1 MEKPARKK
9 RLAPR
14 SRSGCLPCRIHHRK
28 CDEQRPI
35 CGLCHKSQR
44 DCEYGLRVSWGGRPF
59 HKSSFGQYLSSQSTR
74 IGRIGS
80 RAGGQGQGAL
90 TNSHLV
96 DTRNKA
102 QFVYGFVQ
110 PKEPPKCATETRKA
124 LAIQQ
129 QTPMPLT
136 TARPSFLPDLPPPYR
151 VLFDYFTRV
160 ADFFSCDES
169 VKVDFHATFMPIA
182 ITTSHVM
189 AAMLNLAAVHRANS
203 DGSQDAKQMAHL
215 QLVAVQKL
223 RGKLANPSG
232 SPTEAILSTILL
244 LCYSEIVA
252 GGGPSQSWRLHL
264 EGVASVLSSE
274 LQSWNMESSGAT
286 RVFLAKCFVSLVAL
300 ANGSGYPPSEA
311 VSQLAMKLATS
322 NNERGTIDEFTAYS
336 TDLVQILIELGTLLR
351 KRNLGLEDLETGSLP
366 MRAMNL
372 AQRLHQMLG
381 RGTGSLGDR
390 ASNQLSSARRN
401 EYIRVDEAYHQALL
415 IHIHQR
421 LRGLPASSGEIQ
433 VIVRRLLNLVSSI
446 ELHEGPCPGTVL
458 LFPLFSAGIGAVH
471 SEDRQRIRDLL
482 TGMMGKFGLGNVQ
495 QSLKLLDALWLHRD
509 AHGESEMNVTWEG
522 FIDENTDLILY

>member
-35 CGLCHKSQR
+35 CGLCHKTQR

-59 HKSSFGQYLSSQSTR
+59 HKSSFGQYLSSQSTL
-74 IGRIGS
+74 IGRIDS
-80 RAGGQGQGAL
+80 MRDRGQC
-90 TNSHLV
+90 TSVV
-96 DTRNKA
+96 DTRNKE
-102 QFVYGFVQ
+102 QFVYGLIQ
-110 PKEPPKCATETRKA
+110 PEEPPKSGTEIRQS

-129 QTPMPLT
+129 QTPMSLT

-169 VKVDFHATFMPIA
+169 VKADFHATFMPIA
-182 ITTSHVM
+182 TTTSHVM

-215 QLVAVQKL
+215 QLTAVRQL
-223 RGKLANPSG
+223 RGKLADPSD
-232 SPTEAILSTILL
+232 SATEAILSTILL

-252 GGGPSQSWRLHL
+252 GGGSSQSWRLHL
-264 EGVASVLSSE
+264 EGVASALSRE
-274 LQSWNMESSGAT
+274 LQSWNMESSGPIRA
-286 RVFLAKCFVSLVAL
+286 FLAKCFVSLVAL

-311 VSQLAMKLATS
+311 VSQLAMKLARS
-322 NNERGTIDEFTAYS
+322 SKERGTIDEFTAYS

-351 KRNLGLEDLETGSLP
+351 KRNLGLEDLETSP
-366 MRAMNL
+366 ISMRAMNL
-372 AQRLHQMLG
+372 AQRLHRLLDQ
-381 RGTGSLGDR
+381 GTGELRDR
-390 ASNQLSSARRN
+390 ASRQFSSARRN
-401 EYIRVDEAYHQALL
+401 EYIRVDEAYHHALL
-415 IHIHQR
+415 IHIYQR
-421 LRGLPASSGEIQ
+421 LRGVPASSNEIQ
-433 VIVRRLLNLVSSI
+433 AIVRRVLDLVSSV
-446 ELHEGPCPGTVL
+446 ELHEGPCPGIVL
-458 LFPLFSAGIGAVH
+458 LFPLFSADVGAVH

-495 QSLKLLDALWLHRD
+495 QSLKLLDTLWSHRD
-509 AHGESEMNVTWEG
+509 THGESETNVAWEA
-522 FIDENTDLILY
+522 FI